1 MRPGR
6 YMYHT
11 VHSSSCPLL
20 CFTYS
25 ENLLQHTARHHNDN
39 RTTQTKHRR
48 LHRCSIECLLHA
60 HQPAISTS
68 PYSRNGSKDSPHQLY
83 RRSHLPLRPPT
94 PSNLRHTLR
103 KSIPPLLSQPFHLHL
118 PHRCIPQTRREK
130 ARRLLHGKHNSPLP
144 HPLDFG
150 LYCLRHWRQSV
161 KSSPTHFLRARI
173 YRRTLE
179 SYGSYPHSFLPL
191 L

>member
-11 VHSSSCPLL
+11 VHSSSCLLL
-20 CFTYS
+20 CFISS
-25 ENLLQHTARHHNDN
+25 ENLLPHTARHHNDN

-48 LHRCSIECLLHA
+48 LHRCSIGYLLQS

-68 PYSRNGSKDSPHQLY
+68 PYSRISSKDSPHQHY

-118 PHRCIPQTRREK
+118 PHRCISQTRREK

-144 HPLDFG
+144 YPLDFG
-150 LYCLRHWRQSV
+150 L
-161 KSSPTHFLRARI
+161 
-173 YRRTLE
+173 
-179 SYGSYPHSFLPL
+179 
-191 L
+191 

>member
-39 RTTQTKHRR
+39 RTTQTTHRR
-48 LHRCSIECLLHA
+48 LHRCSIGCLLQA
-60 HQPAISTS
+60 HQSTISTS
-68 PYSRNGSKDSPHQLY
+68 PYSRNSSKDSPHQLY
-83 RRSHLPLRPPT
+83 RRSHLPLRPRT
-94 PSNLRHTLR
+94 SSNLRHTLR
-103 KSIPPLLSQPFHLHL
+103 KSIPPLLSQPFHLYL
-118 PHRCIPQTRREK
+118 THRCIPQTRREK
-130 ARRLLHGKHNSPLP
+130 ARRLLHGKHNPPLP

-150 LYCLRHWRQSV
+150 L
-161 KSSPTHFLRARI
+161 
-173 YRRTLE
+173 
-179 SYGSYPHSFLPL
+179 
-191 L
+191 